1 MAVKPDVISS
11 VSKEM
16 AKLTKY
22 NSSSLLLWG
31 CFLSLTILVWMF
43 GSSGDFS
50 FLLTFAALWRCF
62 GFGLLNYKVWSGM
75 NVRSVSMKTLVL
87 YSTCFSF
94 RLLSMMRHQGKNS
107 VVVLMWRR
115 NGTLI
120 VIGSNSVSC
129 PFLCFFFI
137 HGLKF
142 SHRIFQATY
151 PLIRLGIGFIMR
163 LSFSV

>member
-75 NVRSVSMKTLVL
+75 NVRSVSKD
-87 YSTCFSF
+87 
-94 RLLSMMRHQGKNS
+94 
-107 VVVLMWRR
+107 
-115 NGTLI
+115 
-120 VIGSNSVSC
+120 IGSLLDLLLVQVTLDYA
-129 PFLCFFFI
+129 PP
-137 HGLKF
+137 
-142 SHRIFQATY
+142 R
-151 PLIRLGIGFIMR
+151 
-163 LSFSV
+163 

>member
-62 GFGLLNYKVWSGM
+62 GFGLLNYKVWLGM

-94 RLLSMMRHQGKNS
+94 RLLSIMRHQGKNS
-107 VVVLMWRR
+107 VVVIMWRR
-115 NGTLI
+115 NGSLI
-120 VIGSNSVSC
+120 
-129 PFLCFFFI
+129 
-137 HGLKF
+137 
-142 SHRIFQATY
+142 
-151 PLIRLGIGFIMR
+151 
-163 LSFSV
+163 